1 MSRKRKDIVYLISS
15 SLNLGGAEIQCV
27 ELANRLEQEG
37 FEVRFYSLKYDNILK
52 SKISSNIQLREFKIY
67 STQTKEKTTLGTL
80 YWWLMATLQLRKE
93 MRVDLRNNKKISIIS
108 FMFHSWLTSFV
119 SSLFLKNV
127 KNIIS
132 VRNSKMASRG
142 NKTKI
147 FRLISYII
155 IGNLSKYVVF
165 NSQFSFKALGKYI
178 IKNNKLVIK
187 NLIVESQEKLDKN
200 IEYKILNSKSQYN
213 IVSVG
218 RLDKLKNYTQSIY
231 GIHKLIEQDFDV
243 TFFIFGTGA
252 EYLNLKELSVKLKI
266 EDKIVFM
273 DRVPEPYL
281 YFHHFDLLLQT
292 SKHESFPNSI
302 VEALNQNL
310 FVMSTNVGDVKLLLN
325 EKRGLLLESD
335 NKDVIV
341 QSLISHL
348 KENHQN
354 LTDSRKFI
362 QEFLNNEDTV
372 SDWLKLIYS

>member
-1 MSRKRKDIVYLISS
+1 
-15 SLNLGGAEIQCV
+15 
-27 ELANRLEQEG
+27 
-37 FEVRFYSLKYDNILK
+37 
-52 SKISSNIQLREFKIY
+52 
-67 STQTKEKTTLGTL
+67 
-80 YWWLMATLQLRKE
+80 MATLQLRKE
-93 MRVDLRNNKKISIIS
+93 MKVDLRNNKKISIIS

>member
-1 MSRKRKDIVYLISS
+1 MIGNRKDIVYLVSS

-37 FEVRFYSLKYDNILK
+37 FEVRFYSLKYDNFLK
-52 SKISSNIQLREFKIY
+52 SKISKNIQVREFKIY
-67 STQTKEKTTLGTL
+67 STQTKEKTNLGTL
-80 YWWLMATLQLRKE
+80 YWWLIATLQLRKE
-93 MRVDLRNNKKISIIS
+93 LRIDLRNNNKISIIS

-165 NSQFSFKALGKYI
+165 NSQFSNKALGKYI
-178 IKNNKLVIK
+178 IKNNKRVIK
-187 NLIVESQEKLDKN
+187 NLIVESQEKPNKKIEDK
-200 IEYKILNSKSQYN
+200 IIYSKSQYN

-231 GIHKLIEQDFDV
+231 GIHTLIEHGFDV
-243 TFFIFGTGA
+243 TFFIFGTGS
-252 EYLNLKELSVKLKI
+252 EYFNLKELAVKLKI

-273 DRVPEPYL
+273 ERVPEPYL
-281 YFHHFDLLLQT
+281 YFYHFDLLLQT

-310 FVMSTNVGDVKLLLN
+310 FVISTNVGDVKILLD
-325 EKRGLLLESD
+325 EQRGLLIENG
-335 NKDVIV
+335 NKDVIAKN
-341 QSLISHL
+341 LINHL
-348 KENHQN
+348 NKKIRAKMSSKE
-354 LTDSRKFI
+354 FI
-362 QEFLNNEDTV
+362 QNFLNDEEII
-372 SDWLKLIYS
+372 SDWIKLIDS